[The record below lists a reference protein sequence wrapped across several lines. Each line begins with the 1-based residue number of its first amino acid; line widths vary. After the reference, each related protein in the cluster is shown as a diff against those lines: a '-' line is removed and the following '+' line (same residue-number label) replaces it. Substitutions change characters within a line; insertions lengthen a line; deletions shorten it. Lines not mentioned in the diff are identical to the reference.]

1 MSHRPHRTWAP
12 GPRAMRTLE
21 MLAQVADGCHEAVH
35 EATLHDGVNAGRD
48 PGAAHTSVALFR
60 RDVIFVLHER
70 GYIEPGT
77 ERRTWRISAAG
88 REALP
93 RLRNGE
99 RIPAKVP
106 APRRGWAASPTAH
119 DDDDDDAAADG
130 TAPSARQQPPAAAA
144 DNPLLAAAVRCGMQ
158 RRAMSDADA
167 HPCTSR
173 AGSEQ
178 ALGHPSRR
186 GNRLYWRDGRVTDLQ
201 GVAA

>member
-1 MSHRPHRTWAP
+1 
-12 GPRAMRTLE
+12 MRTLE
-21 MLAQVADGCHEAVH
+21 MLAQVAEGCHDAVH

-60 RDVIFVLHER
+60 RDVICVLHER
-70 GYIEPGT
+70 GYIQPGA
-77 ERRTWRISAAG
+77 ERRTWHISAAG
-88 REALP
+88 RDALP

-99 RIPAKVP
+99 RVPAKAP
-106 APRRGWAASPTAH
+106 APRRGWAASPANA
-119 DDDDDDAAADG
+119 DDDEDDADAQAEGAA
-130 TAPSARQQPPAAAA
+130 ARARRQQPAQGA
-144 DNPLLAAAVRCGMQ
+144 DAEPPNPLLAAAVRCGMQ

-201 GVAA
+201 GAAA